1 MTTHSGRK
9 TRDIVPTCPNC
20 FSSEHVVEIV
30 YGYPSDELLISDRE
44 DFVLGGCV
52 ISHDSPGWFCQDCKH
67 GFGEVPGIAEE

>member
-9 TRDIVPTCPNC
+9 IREVVPTCPNC

-52 ISHDSPGWFCQDCKH
+52 ICNDSPGWYCQDCKH
-67 GFGEVPGIAEE
+67 SFGEVRGVAEE